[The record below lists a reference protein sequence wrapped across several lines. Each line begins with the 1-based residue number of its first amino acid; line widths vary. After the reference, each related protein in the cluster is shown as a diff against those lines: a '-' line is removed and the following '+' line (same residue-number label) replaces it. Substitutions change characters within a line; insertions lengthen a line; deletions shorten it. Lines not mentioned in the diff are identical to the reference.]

1 MYTVLQQD
9 FRKFDQLDLLAR
21 QVVEGF
27 IIGLHK
33 SPYHGFSVEFAEHR
47 LYNQGDTIRNVD
59 WKVYGRT
66 GKMYTKKYEEETNL
80 RCQLVIDVSSS
91 MRFPLQATKGQL
103 NKLEFSAVASAALMY
118 MLKKQRDAAGLTLI
132 GKDIKVHTLCKTNQ
146 QHHQLM
152 MNYLY
157 QELIQ
162 TNTLE
167 KTALAENLHKVA
179 EMVHQRSLVIIFS
192 DMLTDGGDPEALFSA
207 LQHLRHNK
215 HEVVL
220 FHVVDKAAEL
230 DFKFDNRPYEFVDL
244 ETGQS
249 VKLLPAEVRDRYRKM
264 AEATESAIKLK
275 CAQYKIDVVETDIA
289 KGYDDI
295 LQAYLLKRS
304 RMKI

>member
-1 MYTVLQQD
+1 MNTVLQQD

-66 GKMYTKKYEEETNL
+66 GKMYTKKFEEETNL
-80 RCQLVIDVSSS
+80 RCQLVIDISSS
-91 MRFPLQATKGQL
+91 MRFPLEPKKGQL
-103 NKLEFSAVASAALMY
+103 NKLEFSAISAASLMY

-132 GKDIKVHTLCKTNQ
+132 GKDIQVHTLCKTNN

-157 QELIQ
+157 QVLNSN
-162 TNTLE
+162 TTLE
-167 KTALAENLHKVA
+167 KTSLSENLHKVA
-179 EMVHQRSLVIIFS
+179 EMIHQRSLVIVFS
-192 DMLTDGGDPEALFSA
+192 DMLTEGNDSETLFSA

-275 CAQYKIDVVETDIA
+275 CAQYKIDVVEVDIA
-289 KGYDDI
+289 KGYDEI